1 MSEPTALDQY
11 LLELINRARMDP
23 TAEAARLGIDLNQ
36 GLSQGQ
42 ITTAAKQPLAFDTV
56 LADSARGHAEWM
68 LETDTFSH
76 TGVNG
81 TDPGDRIEAA
91 GYQLTGNWR
100 WGENISWRG
109 STGAAEDQ
117 VKSLETQND
126 ALFKSPG
133 HRINILQDGFR
144 EVGTGIVAGDFKQ
157 YDALMVAENFGKTGS
172 AVFLTGVAYD
182 DLNDND
188 FYTPGEGRGGIKV
201 EATLQGS
208 DKPVVLTD
216 TTGDAGGYEIAAA
229 PGTYSVKFSGGGLTA
244 PVVQTVTLG
253 SENEKLDLIDPKDI
267 KAPAGAQ
274 IAGVSDS
281 SEPSPIT
288 ALVDLVKESRDKL
301 DFSALADHVR
311 DGTPLPEA
319 WVETIHRGEE
329 ILKTVDDNALA
340 DDLAHYI
347 DLLGLPDT
355 HHGTDGMVGV

>member
-56 LADSARGHAEWM
+56 LADSARDHAEWM

-126 ALFKSPG
+126 ALFMSPG
-133 HRINILQDGFR
+133 HRVNILQDGFR

-216 TTGDAGGYEIAAA
+216 TTGDAGGYDIAAP

-288 ALVDLVKESRDKL
+288 ALIDLVKESRDKL

-329 ILKTVDDNALA
+329 ILKTVDGNALA

-355 HHGTDGMVGV
+355 HHGTDGLAAA

>member
-23 TAEAARLGIDLNQ
+23 AAEAARLGIDLNQ

-42 ITTAAKQPLAFDTV
+42 ITAAAKQPLAFDTV

-117 VKSLETQND
+117 VQSLEAQND

-133 HRINILQDGFR
+133 HRVNILQDDFR

-208 DKPVVLTD
+208 GKPVVLSD

-253 SENEKLDLIDPKDI
+253 SENEKLDLIDPRDV
-267 KAPAGAQ
+267 KAPAGAEV
-274 IAGVSDS
+274 AGASDS
-281 SEPSPIT
+281 SEPSPIA
-288 ALVDLVKESRDKL
+288 ALIDLVKESRDEL

-311 DGTPLPEA
+311 DGKPLPEA

-329 ILKTVDDNALA
+329 ILKTVDGNALA

-355 HHGTDGMVGV
+355 HHGTDGLVGA

>member
-91 GYQLTGNWR
+91 GYQLTGSWR

-133 HRINILQDGFR
+133 HRVNILQDDFR

-172 AVFLTGVAYD
+172 AVFLTGVAFD

-208 DKPVVLTD
+208 GKPVVLTD
-216 TTGDAGGYEIAAA
+216 TTGDAGGYDIAAA

-253 SENEKLDLIDPKDI
+253 SENEKLDLIDPKDL

-274 IAGVSDS
+274 VAGVSDS
-281 SEPSPIT
+281 SEPSPIA
-288 ALVDLVKESRDKL
+288 ALIDLVKESGDKL

-329 ILKTVDDNALA
+329 ILKTIDGNALA
-340 DDLAHYI
+340 DDVAHYI

-355 HHGTDGMVGV
+355 HHGTDGLVGA

>member
-42 ITTAAKQPLAFDTV
+42 ITAAAKQPLAFDTV

-126 ALFKSPG
+126 ALFMSPG
-133 HRINILQDGFR
+133 HRVNILQDGFR

-157 YDALMVAENFGKTGS
+157 YDALMVAENFGKIGS

-208 DKPVVLTD
+208 GKPVVLTD

-288 ALVDLVKESRDKL
+288 ALVDLIKESRDKL

-329 ILKTVDDNALA
+329 ILKTVDGNALA

-355 HHGTDGMVGV
+355 HHGADGLATA

>member
-23 TAEAARLGIDLNQ
+23 AAEAARLGIDLNQ

-42 ITTAAKQPLAFDTV
+42 ITAAAKQPLAFDTV

-117 VKSLETQND
+117 VQSLEAQND

-133 HRINILQDGFR
+133 HRVNILQDDFR

-208 DKPVVLTD
+208 GKPVVLSD

-253 SENEKLDLIDPKDI
+253 SENEKLDLIDPRDV
-267 KAPAGAQ
+267 KAPAGAEV
-274 IAGVSDS
+274 AGASDS
-281 SEPSPIT
+281 SEPSPIA
-288 ALVDLVKESRDKL
+288 ALIDLVKESRDEL

-329 ILKTVDDNALA
+329 ILKTVDGNALA

-355 HHGTDGMVGV
+355 HHGTDGLVGA

>member
-42 ITTAAKQPLAFDTV
+42 ITAAAKQPLAFDTV

-68 LETDTFSH
+68 LDTDTFSH

-126 ALFKSPG
+126 ALFMSPG
-133 HRINILQDGFR
+133 HRVNILQDGFR

-208 DKPVVLTD
+208 GKPVVLTD

-281 SEPSPIT
+281 SELSPIT
-288 ALVDLVKESRDKL
+288 ALIDLVKESGDKL

-329 ILKTVDDNALA
+329 ILKTVDGNELA

-355 HHGTDGMVGV
+355 HHGTDGLVGA